1 MIASTYGP
9 QLMGVA
15 QNLADKISGDS
26 GSNDSSNPDPNKG
39 KEIVEKASQ
48 IGNNSKISDRALK
61 DLNKKLRKDGVESF
75 TKAMNKGIVGP
86 EGQSGIKR
94 LAPNTKVGGKIFE
107 FEVKVKDQFA
117 NYRLYGNLDKSTGT
131 FVWDVFGKALH

>member
-1 MIASTYGP
+1 LVAAPAIINELSMIASTYGP

-26 GSNDSSNPDPNKG
+26 GGNDSSNPDPNKG
-39 KEIVEKASQ
+39 KE
-48 IGNNSKISDRALK
+48 
-61 DLNKKLRKDGVESF
+61 
-75 TKAMNKGIVGP
+75 IVGP

-131 FVWDVFGKALH
+131 FV